1 MSTRERITEVAT
13 LERYRVALEN
23 VKSQSEIAKIMT
35 EFGYDSTV
43 IAQGKELFTATRQ
56 AYDLNV
62 KEDDETS
69 LAYNNFTGKRNLL
82 EDTYS
87 LHRKKAKVVF
97 RKDLE
102 IMKRLSVN
110 GSITR
115 AYVRWLE
122 TVKKF
127 YSEILTDTDLQTKLS
142 RLKVS
147 AEDLNTANTLISEL
161 EVARTEYLREKGES
175 QDSTQQKDTSFAN
188 LDDWMSEF
196 YAVARIALEDNIQ
209 LLEALGVIIRNYI
222 AKTST
227 NTLVS
232 LLYHNPHPKA
242 YQKVCNQPNFALT
255 CNK

>member
-1 MSTRERITEVAT
+1 MTKRASRAESAI

-23 VKSQSEIAKIMT
+23 VEAQSEIATIMA
-35 EFGYDSTV
+35 EFGYDSAM
-43 IAQGKELFTATRQ
+43 IEEGKQLFTKTRE

-69 LAYNNFTGKRNLL
+69 QAYSEFVEKRDNL

-87 LHRKKAKVVF
+87 LHRKKAKVIF

-102 IMKRLSVN
+102 IMKRLELDGAMPRV
-110 GSITR
+110 
-115 AYVRWLE
+115 YVRWME

-127 YSEILTDTDLQTKLS
+127 YTEMLSDTTLQEKIA

-147 AEDLNTANTLISEL
+147 AEDLNAANTLVNEL
-161 EVARTEYLREKGES
+161 EAARSEYLREKGES
-175 QDSTQQKDTSFAN
+175 QDATTEKDTVFSK

-209 LLEALGVIIRNYI
+209 LLEALGVIVRN
-222 AKTST
+222 
-227 NTLVS
+227 
-232 LLYHNPHPKA
+232 
-242 YQKVCNQPNFALT
+242 
-255 CNK
+255 